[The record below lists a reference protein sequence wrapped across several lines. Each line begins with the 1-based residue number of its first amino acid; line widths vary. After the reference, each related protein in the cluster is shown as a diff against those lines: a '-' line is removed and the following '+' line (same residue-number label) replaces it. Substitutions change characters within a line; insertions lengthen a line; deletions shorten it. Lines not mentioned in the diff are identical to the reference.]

1 MFIMKTVSPNI
12 LKQLNGLVNLERP
25 TDPVEDIIVAF
36 LFIKIDNI

>member
-25 TDPVEDIIVAF
+25 VAAF
-36 LFIKIDNI
+36 TNMD